1 MTINADA
8 QARFPGR
15 RRQGDGME
23 RADWLDERVDPAD
36 ARFLMAT
43 AITHHRFSSPIWGA
57 REVRKLQAELAE
69 ITKDAAKI
77 LHEHQ
82 AAVRKPRPAPQWRGI
97 MAAPAR

>member
-1 MTINADA
+1 MTIWAPGKA
-8 QARFPGR
+8 TFPER

-23 RADWLDERVDPAD
+23 RADWLDGHVNPAD

-43 AITHHRFSSPIWGA
+43 AITHHRFSGPIWGA

-69 ITKDAAKI
+69 ITNDAAEI

-82 AAVRKPRPAPQWRGI
+82 AAVRKPGPAPQWRGI